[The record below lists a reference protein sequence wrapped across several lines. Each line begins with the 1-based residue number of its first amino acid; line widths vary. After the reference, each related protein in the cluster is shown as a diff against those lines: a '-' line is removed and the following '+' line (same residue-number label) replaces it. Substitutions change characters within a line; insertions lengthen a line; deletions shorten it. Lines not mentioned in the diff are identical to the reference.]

1 MNTYP
6 FPYTKPPYIQICLRF
21 FFRFGKGANWFGCQ
35 VNLANLN
42 TRVTV
47 SSAEMMTGPRAA
59 ASLSLDYNAA
69 ERGFTVPKAHTM
81 QALEGCILNTLFAP
95 ELLDFCA
102 GLTVEY
108 QRNVITMTE
117 QMII

>member
-21 FFRFGKGANWFGCQ
+21 FFSFGKGANRFGCQ

-59 ASLSLDYNAA
+59 GSLSLDYNAA

-81 QALEGCILNTLFAP
+81 QHWRDAFSIHCLLLNFWIFVL
-95 ELLDFCA
+95 
-102 GLTVEY
+102 V
-108 QRNVITMTE
+108 
-117 QMII
+117 